1 MLVLILEGNKMKRQ
15 YKVLSGKWET
25 LIEAEKREDIFNI
38 LVEEMEKVKVR
49 DLPLGVLMGVVEIG
63 STDGENIIHFLTILV
78 LESACFKVNQLSIK
92 KFENYLMKRE
102 GMKNNVHQCKFF
114 V

>member
-1 MLVLILEGNKMKRQ
+1 MIRQ

-38 LVEEMEKVKVR
+38 LVEEMKKVKVR
-49 DLPLGVLMGVVEIG
+49 DLPLGFLMGVIEIG
-63 STDGENIIHFLTILV
+63 NTNEEDIIHFLTISV

-102 GMKNNVHQCKFF
+102 GINVH
-114 V
+114 

>member
-1 MLVLILEGNKMKRQ
+1 MIRQ

-38 LVEEMEKVKVR
+38 LVEEMKKVKVR

-63 STDGENIIHFLTILV
+63 STDEENIIHFLTLAV
-78 LESACFKVNQLSIK
+78 LESAGFKINQLSIK

-102 GMKNNVHQCKFF
+102 GKYVH
-114 V
+114 

>member
-1 MLVLILEGNKMKRQ
+1 MIRQ

-38 LVEEMEKVKVR
+38 LVEEMKKVKVR

-63 STDGENIIHFLTILV
+63 STDEENIIHFLTISV

-102 GMKNNVHQCKFF
+102 GIKNNVH
-114 V
+114 

>member
-1 MLVLILEGNKMKRQ
+1 MKRQ

-38 LVEEMEKVKVR
+38 LVEEMKKVKVR
-49 DLPLGVLMGVVEIG
+49 DLPLGVLMVVVEIG
-63 STDGENIIHFLTILV
+63 STDEENIIHFLTLAV
-78 LESACFKVNQLSIK
+78 LESAGFKINQLSIK

-102 GMKNNVHQCKFF
+102 GKYVH
-114 V
+114 